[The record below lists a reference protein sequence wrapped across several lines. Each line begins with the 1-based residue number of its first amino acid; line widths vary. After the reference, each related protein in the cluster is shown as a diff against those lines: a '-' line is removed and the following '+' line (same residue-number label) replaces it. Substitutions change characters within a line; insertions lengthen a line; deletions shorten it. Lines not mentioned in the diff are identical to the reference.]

1 MYNYPNQFPVKQQ
14 LQDIEPLEHFQPIVF
29 NTMSAEDRALFERI
43 LAFIRTGSGG
53 YQEQGAIAD
62 AIQARLARG

>member
-14 LQDIEPLEHFQPIVF
+14 LDIEPLEHFRPIVF
-29 NTMSAEDRALFERI
+29 STLTTEDRALLERA
-43 LAFIRTGSGG
+43 LAYLTGTGDGSW
-53 YQEQGAIAD
+53 QERGAIAD